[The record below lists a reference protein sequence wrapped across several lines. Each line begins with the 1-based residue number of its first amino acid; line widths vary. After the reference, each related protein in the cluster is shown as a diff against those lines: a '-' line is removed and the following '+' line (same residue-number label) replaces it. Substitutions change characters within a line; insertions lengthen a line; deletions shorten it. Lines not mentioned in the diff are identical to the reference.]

1 MIQETARLS
10 ITIQLLTTGIDIWG
24 LSIPTD
30 PKYKIL
36 KQLLQLE
43 IVVQIVESI
52 FYIWLLRN
60 FKNIDNITP
69 FRYIDWMITTPTML
83 FQLMAFLKYDI
94 YTDTSSFL
102 KVHKK
107 EISQILVLNWTMMI
121 IGLLGETKQISMSTA
136 STVGFI
142 PFVSYFGMIYHYF
155 VPKEEKNGINKV
167 KIYIYW
173 YYAIVWGLYGVA
185 SFFPYEQ
192 KNNMYNILDLFAKN
206 FYGLF
211 LVWYISKETNGF
223 PLTLPSKGERKREP

>member
-10 ITIQLLTTGIDIWG
+10 IAIQFLTTGIDIWG

-43 IVVQIVESI
+43 IIVQITELI
-52 FYIWLLRN
+52 FYIWLFRN
-60 FKNIDNITP
+60 FKKINNITP
-69 FRYIDWMITTPTML
+69 FRYMDWMLTTPTML

-94 YTDTSSFL
+94 YTDTNTFF
-102 KVHKK
+102 KAHKK
-107 EISQILVLNWTMMI
+107 EVSRILVLNWTMMI
-121 IGLLGETKQISMSTA
+121 IGLLGETKQISMNTA
-136 STVGFI
+136 STIGFI
-142 PFVSYFGMIYHYF
+142 PFLSYFGMIYHHF
-155 VPKEEKNGINKV
+155 VPKEKNETNKIKKYV
-167 KIYIYW
+167 YW
-173 YYAIVWGLYGVA
+173 YYTIVWGLYGVA

-192 KNNMYNILDLFAKN
+192 KNSMYNILDLFAKN

-223 PLTLPSKGERKREP
+223 PLTLHSKGERKREP